1 VEPKSQIAVV
11 DSNVTF
17 SCNATGVPDAV
28 ITWSVKDGRLPQN
41 IVTNYSLTLLTVKNT
56 DKFEGIYTCNATNR
70 AGHDAKTA
78 NLTVDGL
85 YYLLKNSLIHN
96 LN

>member
-1 VEPKSQIAVV
+1 MEPRSQNAVV

-17 SCNATGVPDAV
+17 TCNATGVPGPV
-28 ITWSVKDGRLPQN
+28 ITWSSKDGRLPKN
-41 IVTNYSLTLLTVKNT
+41 IVTNYSLTLLSVKNT
-56 DKFEGIYTCNATNR
+56 DKFEGSYTCNATNR

-85 YYLLKNSLIHN
+85 YCLLKKYPNK
-96 LN
+96 